1 MGAVYQSQDRQE
13 ELQRP
18 VSQVL
23 APMQAE
29 LSCDRDFLSKVRSKL
44 GAKKHPG
51 FTRKRGKRGT
61 HAATPTHIQTP
72 LRAQEKGQNR
82 PEYAIL
88 DTRCAKRRIEKQNL

>member
-1 MGAVYQSQDRQE
+1 MRALFLDQNEKGVCYAKNVKTKQAGVGTVYQSQDRQE

-44 GAKKHPG
+44 GAKKRPR
-51 FTRKRGKRGT
+51 FARKRGK
-61 HAATPTHIQTP
+61 
-72 LRAQEKGQNR
+72 
-82 PEYAIL
+82 
-88 DTRCAKRRIEKQNL
+88 